1 MAAATESTHR
11 TVAPALSRNVRIS
24 SRQSWSSSTMRT
36 RAPARP
42 ARAPAGRPSN
52 VAAVR
57 AGELGFL
64 VGGRT
69 SGGGFN
75 GGLPLGKRGGGDRPA
90 PPVPPPAGGGG
101 APDCVATGAPPPCRR
116 ESGPGLPYSVP
127 G

>member
-52 VAAVR
+52 GAAVR

-69 SGGGFN
+69 SRGGVQGGG
-75 GGLPLGKRGGGDRPA
+75 PLADAGEPRAPPA
-90 PPVPPPAGGGG
+90 PPPPPAGGGG
-101 APDCVATGAPPPCRR
+101 GPAPAC
-116 ESGPGLPYSVP
+116 S
-127 G
+127 